1 MKNKETIIQ
10 FVHAL
15 IRISKTKDIDQI
27 RVKELCQTA
36 YISRSTFYQYFSDI
50 NELIERLEYYLIN
63 EFHQATDSKT
73 EHAAWIHSWFSYFDQ
88 YKDALNTLLGPHGHQ
103 QFYVQI
109 KEQLIL
115 ALNQQMNFDGFP
127 DDTLRKYFQSIYAET
142 FLILAM
148 EWTQKKYQDDL
159 SIASL
164 CEIALALREKKE

>member
-15 IRISKTKDIDQI
+15 IYIAKTKDIDQI

-36 YISRSTFYQYFSDI
+36 CISRSTFYQYFTDI
-50 NELIERLEYYLIN
+50 NDMIERLEYYLIN
-63 EFHQATDSKT
+63 KFHQATDSKT

-103 QFYVQI
+103 QFYVKM

-148 EWTQKKYQDDL
+148 EWTQKKYKDDL
-159 SIASL
+159 SMASL